1 MRRTFEVRRT
11 CCQRRLLSGVKGR
24 SGGFAAR
31 VLVPTDNPTDKMS
44 WELYSRVWRQ
54 ILAQAWIRL
63 AVLRTQERPVWR
75 YNAGA
80 L

>member
-11 CCQRRLLSGVKGR
+11 CYQRHLLSGVKGR
-24 SGGFAAR
+24 SGGFATR
-31 VLVPTDNPTDKMS
+31 VLVPTDIPPDKMS

-63 AVLRTQERPVWR
+63 DVLRTQERPVWR